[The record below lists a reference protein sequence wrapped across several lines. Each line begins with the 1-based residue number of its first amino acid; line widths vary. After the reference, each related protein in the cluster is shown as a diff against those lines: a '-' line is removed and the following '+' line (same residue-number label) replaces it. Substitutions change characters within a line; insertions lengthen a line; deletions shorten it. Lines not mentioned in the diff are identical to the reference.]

1 MLKLLLKC
9 AKFFVYWQTRKKVI
23 ENPHI
28 QIAKSAILYS
38 YEHICCKSGLIKIG
52 ENAWVNRMCGIF
64 ANKGTV
70 KIGNNVL
77 IGPGTIIHTG
87 HHNFEQTDIPI
98 KVQGGTEKPII
109 IENDVWIGANC
120 TIVGG
125 TRIGA
130 HSVIGAQS
138 FVKGDIPPYSVAYGV
153 PCRVKRNRLKPKRS
167 DVEVKPQDRF
177 VDCSIPKM
185 I

>member
-1 MLKLLLKC
+1 MFKLLLKC
-9 AKFFVYWQTRKKVI
+9 AKFFVYGQTREKVI

-28 QIAKSAILYS
+28 QISKSAIVYS
-38 YEHICCKSGLIKIG
+38 YEHICCKSGRIKIG

-64 ANKGTV
+64 ANKGTIE
-70 KIGNNVL
+70 IGNNVL
-77 IGPGTIIHTG
+77 IGPGIHTG
-87 HHNFEQTDIPI
+87 QHNFERTDVPI

-109 IENDVWIGANC
+109 IEDDVWIGSNC

-138 FVKGDIPPYSVAYGV
+138 LVKGDIPPYSVAYGV
-153 PCRVKRNRLKPKRS
+153 PCRVKRSRLGPKDS
-167 DVEVKPQDRF
+167 DENTSQDRF
-177 VDCSIPKM
+177 VEAPIPKM